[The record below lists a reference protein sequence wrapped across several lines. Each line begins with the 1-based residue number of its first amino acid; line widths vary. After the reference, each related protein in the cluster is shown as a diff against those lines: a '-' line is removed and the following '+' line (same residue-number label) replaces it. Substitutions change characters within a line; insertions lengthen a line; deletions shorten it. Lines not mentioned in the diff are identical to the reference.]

1 MGNCE
6 SRNAETRNGSTGNV
20 VSHRKLYENDAG
32 SHDQRIAFAAATS
45 CNSTAILRR
54 PSSLS
59 LKTFRDIFPLE
70 PVNRF
75 TLLAMQM
82 SLSDF
87 ARLQYTT
94 TYMHKS
100 HCSRN
105 LMEKKFDVQKL
116 DVAYRSLIQKRM
128 GGFPSSFG

>member
-20 VSHRKLYENDAG
+20 VSHRKLYKIIRNDAG

-75 TLLAMQM
+75 ALLAMQM
-82 SLSDF
+82 SLSGF

-94 TYMHKS
+94 TYMHKWRRRRRRR
-100 HCSRN
+100 HEV
-105 LMEKKFDVQKL
+105 LMVYVTYL
-116 DVAYRSLIQKRM
+116 RM
-128 GGFPSSFG
+128 WAEPGLRPD